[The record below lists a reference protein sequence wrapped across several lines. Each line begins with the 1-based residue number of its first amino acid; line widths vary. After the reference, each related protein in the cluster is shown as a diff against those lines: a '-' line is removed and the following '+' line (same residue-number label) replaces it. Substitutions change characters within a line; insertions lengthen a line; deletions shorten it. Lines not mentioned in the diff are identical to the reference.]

1 MSKFRLNPHEPSSL
15 LPSLS
20 RGADVLI
27 VRLRSIGDVVLTTPA
42 LAALHAFR
50 PDLRIR
56 VLLAGFCMPLLE
68 GNPAVTEIIEWRG
81 FWPTV
86 RQLRRRKFAIAY
98 NMHGGPASA
107 LLTGFSGAPVRV
119 CWTGRQYSF
128 LYNVQAPDESRTR
141 PMHTVEHRFQ
151 QLYWTGL
158 PAGPIPASYL
168 YPQSDATESVQRR
181 LSQKGVAPGQRYAV
195 LRPGASGYQKLWPV
209 ERFAEIARW
218 LREERGL
225 TPVVNLGPADQG
237 LAQDVRK
244 YLDPVSVRIDSLD
257 LRQLAALLAGASLFV
272 GNDTGPTHMA
282 AALGKP
288 CVVVFGNTP
297 KAVWGPWKTEHRVV
311 ENTFPCEQCPQK
323 AQGGCPGLGPSN
335 CIQFVTA
342 DRVRNAC
349 ESLLDA
355 VAQRTSVG

>member
-1 MSKFRLNPHEPSSL
+1 MSKPTLNPRNPSSL
-15 LPSLS
+15 LPNLP
-20 RGADVLI
+20 RGASVLVI
-27 VRLRSIGDVVLTTPA
+27 RLRSIGDVVLTTPA
-42 LAALHAFR
+42 LAALHAWR
-50 PDLRIR
+50 PDLRIS
-56 VLLAGFCMPLLE
+56 VLLARFCMPLLE
-68 GNPAVTEIIEWRG
+68 GNPAVAEVLEWRG

-86 RQLRRRKFAIAY
+86 RELRRGKFAIAY

-107 LLTGFSGAPVRV
+107 LLTGFSGARARV

-128 LYNVQAPDESRTR
+128 LYNVHAPDESRAR
-141 PMHTVEHRFQ
+141 AMHTVEQRFQ

-168 YPQSDATESVQRR
+168 YPQEEAIEYVQRR

-195 LRPGASGYQKLWPV
+195 LRPGASGAQKLWSV
-209 ERFAEIARW
+209 EGFAAIARW

-225 TPVVNLGPADQG
+225 VPIVNLGPADQG
-237 LAQDVRK
+237 LADEVRK
-244 YLDPVSVRIDSLD
+244 RLDPVSVRIDSLD
-257 LRQLAALLAGASLFV
+257 LRQLTALLAGASLFV

-282 AALGKP
+282 AALGRP

-297 KAVWGPWKTEHRVV
+297 EAVWGPWKTEYRVV
-311 ENTFPCEQCPQK
+311 ENAYPCDQCPEK
-323 AQGGCPGLGPSN
+323 AQGGCRGFGPSN

-342 DRVRNAC
+342 DQVRAAC
-349 ESLLDA
+349 ASLLDA